1 MGPNLDLKEMRKI
14 TKDLAQGHSQ
24 EVEEGPQLQASTE
37 EGGASKHPQLSIT
50 TSAHPTGAFPAG
62 WNRFVTATF

>member
-37 EGGASKHPQLSIT
+37 EGGASKHPQLSPSCQSLHLHT
-50 TSAHPTGAFPAG
+50 PQEPFLRAG
-62 WNRFVTATF
+62 TDL